1 MDHFLLYLDFSYVR
15 GIRRHPFCLEERA
28 EITLQVVLSSAFT
41 IVAGVLPGASD

>member
-1 MDHFLLYLDFSYVR
+1 MDHFLLYLDCSYVR

-41 IVAGVLPGASD
+41 MVAGVFPGAND